1 MTPRH
6 VGHYRLDQLLGVGGM
21 GEVFRAYDAQRDR
34 FVALKL
40 LPEVFSDDQEYL
52 KRFQRES
59 HVAARLREPH
69 VIPIHDFGE
78 IDGRLFIDMRLVDGG
93 DIRVMLDEHGPIT
106 PPRAVNLLSQVA
118 QALDAAH
125 TDGLVHRDIKP
136 SNILVTPKDFVYV
149 VDFGIA
155 RPMHGRQT
163 SLTITGATIG
173 TLDYMAPERF
183 VGRAVDGRADIYSL
197 ACVLHA
203 CLTGK
208 TPYDGEDLPALMYA
222 HLNGVPPQA
231 STMVGGVSR
240 AMDAVIA
247 RGMAKDPAGRFRTAT
262 ELMDAAGD
270 ALLVDEP
277 EPARQRQL
285 PAPVVR
291 SQPTVIDPPST
302 VDSPVRE
309 PEPAAEPAELVEPAE
324 PAEPAA
330 AAGPGEQADQSGP
343 RRRGVLIGSG
353 LAAAVAVVAL
363 VLIFAWP
370 DKGHPEKAASSG
382 SSSGRPGVAASLAVP
397 TVART
402 MTAGKSANSVQV
414 APNGKFAYVAD
425 ADDDLITVLNTATGD
440 VEQKIKISQGSPQFV
455 SFSPDGRT
463 AYVSIYNGASY
474 DDDSATVHLIA
485 FVDTATGKV
494 TATVPVN
501 NQKPGPTATSP
512 NGRYLYVP
520 NHDMTMSFSDGD
532 KVDVIDT
539 ATKQLADTIVVPM
552 NPHGLVFG
560 DGGKYFYTSDHMS
573 AEVTVLSAQTN
584 RIVKEISVG
593 ETPHGEAMSPDGRTL
608 AVTSWNGNEVFMVST
623 ATDKLTA
630 QIAVGKNPQAAVF
643 APDGRHLYVVNAGS
657 NTVTAIDTSDNRV
670 TATIPAGKA
679 PTSISVLPN
688 GHQAYV
694 SDQGDGTVEILNVGQ

>member
-93 DIRVMLDEHGPIT
+93 DIRVLLDEHGPIA
-106 PPRAVNLLSQVA
+106 PPRVVNLLSQVA

-125 TDGLVHRDIKP
+125 ADGLVHRDIKP

-197 ACVLHA
+197 ACVLHE

-208 TPYDGEDLPALMYA
+208 TPFDGEDLPALMYA

-247 RGMAKDPAGRFRTAT
+247 RGMAKDPAGRFGTAT

-277 EPARQRQL
+277 EPARERQL

-309 PEPAAEPAELVEPAE
+309 PEPAAEP
-324 PAEPAA
+324 
-330 AAGPGEQADQSGP
+330 GEQADESGP

-370 DKGHPEKAASSG
+370 DKGHPEKAASRG
-382 SSSGRPGVAASLAVP
+382 SRSGRPGVAASLAVP
-397 TVART
+397 TVAKT

-425 ADDDLITVLNTATGD
+425 ADDDLITVLSTATGG
-440 VEQKIKISQGSPQFV
+440 VERKIKIPQGSPQFV

-539 ATKQLADTIVVPM
+539 ATRQLTDTIVVPM

-657 NTVTAIDTSDNRV
+657 DTVTAIDTSDHRV

-694 SDQGDGTVEILNVGQ
+694 SDQGDGIVQILNVGK